1 MSADKVPAVKA
12 VIFDMDGVL
21 TDSEW
26 FIAEAAR
33 LMFLETH
40 GKTVTHGD
48 FLPFVGL
55 GENRFLGGVAEKY
68 GVAGFDIE
76 RDKART
82 YEIYGGIIKGK
93 LKALPG
99 AAEFVRRC
107 RALGLKTALATSTDY
122 VKMMASLTEIG
133 LVNRQISAAEA
144 GLARAIA
151 SAKNNAF
158 DALVNG
164 LDVER
169 RKPFPDLFLEA
180 AYRLDTA
187 PEQCWVAEDSVGGV
201 TAAKAAGMRC
211 LALLTTFPEAEI
223 RAAGADIVTKDLAS
237 VTPETLLNFS
247 PETAG

>member
-1 MSADKVPAVKA
+1 MNSSNSTVEA

-26 FIAEAAR
+26 FIAEAGR

-40 GKTVTHGD
+40 GVSVTHDD

-68 GVAGFDIE
+68 GITAFDIE

-82 YEIYGGIIKGK
+82 YALYGGIVPGK
-93 LKALPG
+93 LKPLPG
-99 AAEFVRRC
+99 AVAFVRRC
-107 RALGLKTALATSTDY
+107 RTLGLKTALATSTDHI
-122 VKMMASLTEIG
+122 KMMVSLTEIG
-133 LVNRQISAAEA
+133 LAPGPSPEENGGGS
-144 GLARAIA
+144 
-151 SAKNNAF
+151 F
-158 DALVNG
+158 DACVNG

-169 RKPFPDLFLEA
+169 RKPFPDIFLEA
-180 AYRLDTA
+180 ARRLA
-187 PEQCWVAEDSVGGV
+187 VPPERCWVVEDSVGGV

-223 RAAGADIVTKDLAS
+223 RQAGADIIVPDLSRIPVEDLFRYGCA
-237 VTPETLLNFS
+237 
-247 PETAG
+247 